1 MGYIKIQVSD
11 EVEKRFRH
19 AAMSRFGYTKG
30 SLSLAAER
38 AFSEW
43 AGSDEEMVHEV
54 RKIIRKVRVKDVASE
69 IRGLLSHVKGKT
81 STELKHEIGGI
92 RAKRTMHYAHRH

>member
-11 EVEKRFRH
+11 EVEKRFRQ

-30 SLSLAAER
+30 ALSLAAER

-43 AGSDEEMVHEV
+43 AGSDEEIIQEV
-54 RKIIRKVRVKDVASE
+54 RKIVKKVRVRDVASE
-69 IRGLLSHVKGKT
+69 IRGLLKHVKGKT
-81 STELKHEIGGI
+81 STELKHEISKI
-92 RAKRTMHYAHRH
+92 RAKKARSCS